1 MNHPPYPPEELIA
14 LTAKLAWKYTGSDS
28 TSMTYERAQSL
39 MGAVIYCLNIYSRQQ
54 TDALAK
60 TAVPAQEA
68 YQAGYEWILSK
79 MRQLVWRYEQ
89 LAADFEDYG
98 LMCLHDTVCAGLP
111 EFLRRYD
118 ARFAPQETI
127 LSLDYPVFADLSGL
141 SGVEA
146 IWVYTDCIVREQAF
160 LRRFD
165 RQYVIWLLKQYH
177 PHYEELVENVCGLVL
192 QNTLGHLLLAKP
204 LSAEGFSPEERDRLG
219 QMLLAAA
226 PQEAEALLT
235 NALCRL
241 LGASVDNDSEE
252 LGYLR
257 RSLPDIACRARQAA
271 ASGHL
276 EHIFVW

>member
-1 MNHPPYPPEELIA
+1 MNNPPYPPEELIA
-14 LTAKLAWKYTGSDS
+14 LTAKLAWKYSGNDS

-39 MGAVIYCLNIYSRQQ
+39 MGAVFYCLHVYSRQQ
-54 TDALAK
+54 TDALTK
-60 TAVPAQEA
+60 TAISAQEA
-68 YQAGYEWILSK
+68 YQAGYEWILDK
-79 MRQLVWRYEQ
+79 MRQLVRRYEQ
-89 LAADFEDYG
+89 LAAEFEDYG
-98 LMCLHDTVCAGLP
+98 LICLHDTVCDGLP

-146 IWVYTDCIVREQAF
+146 IWAYTDCIAREQAF

-165 RQYVIWLLKQYH
+165 RQYIIWLLKQYD
-177 PHYEELVENVCGLVL
+177 PHYEEMIENVCGITV

-204 LSAEGFSPEERDRLG
+204 LSAEGFSPQERDRLAKMFLTAS
-219 QMLLAAA
+219 Q
-226 PQEAEALLT
+226 QQAEALLAE
-235 NALCRL
+235 ALCRL
-241 LGASVDNDSEE
+241 LDASVDHDSEE

-257 RSLPDIACRARQAA
+257 LSLSDIACRARLAA